1 MRVGSMQMTIRY
13 QNQLYRTY
21 HEQET
26 LMEQSDGSRLHR
38 PSDDS
43 VAYSKYLRYN
53 VSLSENNQYQTNTK
67 TAVSWMKNSDAAL
80 VNISD
85 CFATIVEKSNQAQD
99 TNTTTDMK
107 AISQEMLVLVQE
119 AVSDANA
126 QVGDRYVFSGQK
138 DLVQPFSMST
148 DTYQRGIAKTLDDKQ
163 TEFFN
168 DCDDS
173 NGSISQMLTLSGN
186 DGEEYYLN
194 TLTGKVYSK
203 QFMDDGYKEKLAAGQ
218 THVTTGDEVGT
229 VTMAKGDVAKYFDN
243 KGVINT
249 DGENFKPTI
258 TVNGK
263 SVSLSFKTIAQRIVT
278 YNGDRKHFS
287 MVKENGAEQPA
298 SDEVNANGID
308 IAGTSIFDDTN
319 SGNESSGAAC
329 FNDNLTV
336 VAMCAT
342 GDARWMS
349 SDGKTLAKN
358 AFNTINNAESNLGAR
373 QQVYTASQSMLTT
386 MNEAITGDITDVAS
400 TDVAKLA
407 VEMMQAQ
414 TVYNLSLSV
423 GSRII
428 PPTLADYL

>member
-21 HEQET
+21 HEQER
-26 LMEQSDGSRLHR
+26 LIEQADGSKLHK
-38 PSDDS
+38 PSDDA

-53 VSLSENNQYQTNTK
+53 VASAENTQYQTNVG
-67 TAVSWMKNSDAAL
+67 TAISWMQNTDSAL

-99 TNTTTDMK
+99 TNTTTDME

-119 AVSDANA
+119 AVTDANS
-126 QVGDRYVFSGQK
+126 QVGDRYLFSGQK
-138 DLVQPFSMST
+138 DLVQPYNMST
-148 DTYQRGIAKTLDDKQ
+148 EKFERGIPKTMDDKQ

-168 DCDDS
+168 
-173 NGSISQMLTLSGN
+173 NAAVTGNLRQMLTLTGSDGN
-186 DGEEYYLN
+186 EYYLN
-194 TLTGKVYSK
+194 INGGEVYT
-203 QFMDDGYKEKLAAGQ
+203 QEFMDKDYKDKIAAGQ
-218 THVTTGDEVGT
+218 TTVQSGDEAGT
-229 VTMAKGDVAKYFDN
+229 VAFSNADISTYFESS
-243 KGVINT
+243 GVLT
-249 DGENFKPTI
+249 SAGQSWSGSI
-258 TVNGK
+258 TVDGNN
-263 SVSLSFKTIAQRIVT
+263 VTLSFKSIAQYIVS
-278 YNGDRKHFS
+278 YNGDNKHFS
-287 MVKENGAEQPA
+287 MVKENGREQPA

-308 IAGTSIFDDTN
+308 IAGTSIFDFDG
-319 SGNESSGAAC
+319 SGNDPSGAAC

-342 GDARWMS
+342 GNANWMS
-349 SDGKTLAKN
+349 SDGKALANN
-358 AFNTINNAESNLGAR
+358 AFNIINNAESDVGAR
-373 QQVYTASQSMLTT
+373 QQVYTASRSMLIT
-386 MNEAITGDITDVAS
+386 MGTQVTSDITDVSS

-407 VEMMQAQ
+407 VEMMEAQ

>member
-21 HEQET
+21 HEQEK
-26 LMEQSDGSRLHR
+26 LMEQSDGSKLHR
-38 PSDDS
+38 PSDDA

-80 VNISD
+80 VNIKD

-148 DTYQRGIAKTLDDKQ
+148 ATYQRGIAKTLDDKQ

-173 NGSISQMLTLSGN
+173 NGSISQMLTLKGS

-203 QFMDDGYKEKLAAGQ
+203 EFMDDGYKEKLAAGQ
-218 THVTTGDEVGT
+218 THVAAGDEVGT
-229 VTMAKGDVAKYFDN
+229 ITMAKGDVAKYFDN
-243 KGVINT
+243 KGVINGT
-249 DGENFKPTI
+249 GKAFNPSI
-258 TVNGK
+258 TVDGK
-263 SVSLSFKTIAQRIVT
+263 TVNLSFKFIEQRIVT

-298 SDEVNANGID
+298 SDEVNANGVD
-308 IAGTSIFDDTN
+308 IAGTSIFDDPN

-349 SDGKTLAKN
+349 SDGKTLANN

-414 TVYNLSLSV
+414 TVYNLSLFV